1 MDPHTQELIAKAVAA
16 ALQAVLAAQAPPP
29 PPPVSPGLP
38 PWCST
43 AEYARHV
50 GKAVTTIRD
59 YARRAP
65 PALVQKYGR
74 DWRLA
79 GPAFDAWVRAG
90 GPFRLH
96 DEDRKEVH

>member
-1 MDPHTQELIAKAVAA
+1 MDALTQDLIAQTVAIAVKA
-16 ALQAVLAAQAPPP
+16 ALAAHQPAPAPAP
-29 PPPVSPGLP
+29 AGLP
-38 PWCST
+38 SWCST
-43 AEYARHV
+43 AQYAKYV

-90 GPFRLH
+90 GPFRPH